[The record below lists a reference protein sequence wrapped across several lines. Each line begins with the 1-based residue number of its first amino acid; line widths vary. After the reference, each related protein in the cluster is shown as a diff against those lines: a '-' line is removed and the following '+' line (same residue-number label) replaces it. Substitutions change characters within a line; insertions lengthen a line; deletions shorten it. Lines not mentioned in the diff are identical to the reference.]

1 MKPKGFIM
9 YEDINMQDIA
19 LYDWLRRLLSADNN
33 DKQHQLNCAAVLA
46 KWILNDYINKFKQVG
61 GCVLPNNFL
70 VVLKQCILLLQE
82 AHIQQKLSDFLS
94 VASIESANDVVSE
107 LNKYIATHEIKH
119 N

>member
-1 MKPKGFIM
+1 M
-9 YEDINMQDIA
+9 YEDVNMQDIA
-19 LYDWLRRLLSADNN
+19 LYGWLRRFLPVDNN
-33 DKQHQLNCAAVLA
+33 DDKQHQLNCAAVLA

-82 AHIQQKLSDFLS
+82 THIQQKLSDFLR
-94 VASIESANDVVSE
+94 VASIESAKDVVSE
-107 LNKYIATHEIKH
+107 LNKYIATHEIKR

>member
-46 KWILNDYINKFKQVG
+46 EWILNDYINKIKQFG

-82 AHIQQKLSDFLS
+82 AHIQQKLSDFLRLE
-94 VASIESANDVVSE
+94 SIESAQDVVNE
-107 LNKYIATHEIKH
+107 LNKYISVHKIKR